1 MQKLLLAST
10 SLTRKKILINTG
22 IKFTYKTPLINEEK
36 EKEKLNNVSK
46 PEKICQNLAKQKS
59 IKTSLKY
66 PTYLVLGVD
75 TCLIYKKK
83 FLSKPKTKTMAT
95 QLLNKLKGKEH
106 KIYSSLYISKKG
118 KKIWS
123 CNDEAKLKIRKLT
136 KKEITRY
143 IHKLKLKK
151 IQQSGLYQIEN
162 SGITL
167 FEKIEGSYFTILG
180 LPLIPLLKFLNKK
193 GFLI

>member
-10 SLTRKKILINTG
+10 SPTRKKILINAG
-22 IKFTYKTPLINEEK
+22 IKFIHKTPLINEEN
-36 EKEKLNNVSK
+36 EKKKLNNKNK

-66 PTYLVLGVD
+66 PSYLVLGVD
-75 TCLIYKKK
+75 TCLIYKKN
-83 FLSKPKTKTMAT
+83 FLSKPKTKIKAM

-123 CNDEAKLKIRKLT
+123 YNDEARLKIRKLK

-143 IHKLKLKK
+143 IHRLKLKK

-167 FEKIEGSYFTILG
+167 FEKIEGNYFTILG

-193 GFLI
+193 GISI

>member
-10 SLTRKKILINTG
+10 SPTRKKILINAG
-22 IKFTYKTPLINEEK
+22 IKFIHKTPLINEEN
-36 EKEKLNNVSK
+36 EKKKLNNKNK
-46 PEKICQNLAKQKS
+46 PEKISQNLAKQKS

-66 PTYLVLGVD
+66 PSYLVLGVD
-75 TCLIYKKK
+75 TCLIYKKN
-83 FLSKPKTKTMAT
+83 FLSKPKTKIKAM

-123 CNDEAKLKIRKLT
+123 YNDEARLKIRKLK

-143 IHKLKLKK
+143 IHRLKLKK

-167 FEKIEGSYFTILG
+167 FEKIEGNYFTILG

-193 GFLI
+193 GISI

>member
-1 MQKLLLAST
+1 MQKILLAST

>member
-36 EKEKLNNVSK
+36 EKEKLNNMTK

-66 PTYLVLGVD
+66 PSYLVLGVD

-143 IHKLKLKK
+143 IHKLRLKK

>member
-1 MQKLLLAST
+1 MQKILLAST

-36 EKEKLNNVSK
+36 EKEKLNNISK

-66 PTYLVLGVD
+66 PSYLVLGVD

-143 IHKLKLKK
+143 IRKLRLKK

>member
-1 MQKLLLAST
+1 MQKILLAST

-36 EKEKLNNVSK
+36 EKEKLNNMTK

-66 PTYLVLGVD
+66 PSYLVLGVD

-83 FLSKPKTKTMAT
+83 FLSKPKTKKMAT

-143 IHKLKLKK
+143 IRKLRLKK

>member
-1 MQKLLLAST
+1 M
-10 SLTRKKILINTG
+10 
-22 IKFTYKTPLINEEK
+22 
-36 EKEKLNNVSK
+36 
-46 PEKICQNLAKQKS
+46 AK
-59 IKTSLKY
+59 
-66 PTYLVLGVD
+66 
-75 TCLIYKKK
+75 
-83 FLSKPKTKTMAT
+83 

-123 CNDEAKLKIRKLT
+123 YNDEARLKIRKLT
-136 KKEITRY
+136 KKEIIKY
-143 IHKLKLKK
+143 IHRIKLKK

-167 FEKIEGSYFTILG
+167 FEKIEGSHFTILG

>member
-10 SLTRKKILINTG
+10 SPTRKKILLNAG
-22 IKFTYKTPLINEEK
+22 IKFIHKTPLINEEN
-36 EKEKLNNVSK
+36 EKKKLNNKNK

-66 PTYLVLGVD
+66 PSYLVLGAD
-75 TCLIYKKK
+75 TCLIYKKN
-83 FLSKPKTKTMAT
+83 FLSKPKTKTKAM

-123 CNDEAKLKIRKLT
+123 YNDEARLKIRKLK

-143 IHKLKLKK
+143 IHRLKLKK

-167 FEKIEGSYFTILG
+167 FEKIEGNYFTILG

-193 GFLI
+193 GISI

>member
-1 MQKLLLAST
+1 M
-10 SLTRKKILINTG
+10 
-22 IKFTYKTPLINEEK
+22 
-36 EKEKLNNVSK
+36 
-46 PEKICQNLAKQKS
+46 
-59 IKTSLKY
+59 
-66 PTYLVLGVD
+66 
-75 TCLIYKKK
+75 
-83 FLSKPKTKTMAT
+83 

-123 CNDEAKLKIRKLT
+123 YNDEARLKIRKLK

-143 IHKLKLKK
+143 INRLKLKK

-167 FEKIEGSYFTILG
+167 FEKIEGNYFTILG

-193 GFLI
+193 GISN

>member
-1 MQKLLLAST
+1 MQKILLAST

-36 EKEKLNNVSK
+36 EKEKLNNISK

-83 FLSKPKTKTMAT
+83 FLSKPKTKKMAT

-143 IHKLKLKK
+143 IHKLRLKK

>member
-1 MQKLLLAST
+1 MQKILLAST

-36 EKEKLNNVSK
+36 EKEKLNNISK

-83 FLSKPKTKTMAT
+83 FLSKPKTKKMAT

-143 IHKLKLKK
+143 IRKLRLKK